1 MKTVS
6 YQQCLKEMFALGRFG
21 IKLEMDTV
29 TGILHRLGSP
39 EKTFRSVHIAG
50 TNGKGS
56 IASTIAGI
64 LQATGATTGLYTSP
78 HLIHFNER
86 FAVNG
91 IPVSDDEVVEAY
103 LAVKAAD
110 IGERQATFFELATA
124 MGFYL
129 FALKKVAWA
138 VIETGMGGR
147 LDATNVVNPALSI
160 ITNISIEHTDYLGN
174 TLTEIAGEKAGIIKP
189 GVPVVTGVTQ
199 DEALAVITR
208 TAQERGAPLY
218 VMGTDFSAT
227 PSSTSRTPLTPFF
240 DYQGISLSLKGLT
253 TPLPG
258 RHQIENAALALAA
271 CELLCTPGKTN
282 PQPPAISPETITQGV
297 AATQWPGRLEYILH
311 DPHVILDGAHN
322 LHAAENLARFLK
334 EEGKSTHLTLVL
346 GILNDKPYRKMLEHL
361 VPTADRIIFTRP
373 KINRNLDPEIL
384 RSTSS
389 DLTQVEMTVMDDVG
403 EAVIHAIDTA
413 PPGGTV
419 CIAGS
424 LYVAGE
430 ARACILNKYVHHV

>member
-1 MKTVS
+1 
-6 YQQCLKEMFALGRFG
+6 MFALGRFG

-29 TGILHRLGSP
+29 TGILQRLGSP

-78 HLIHFNER
+78 HLVRFNER
-86 FAVNG
+86 FAING
-91 IPVSDDEVVEAY
+91 IPVSDDEIVEAY

-129 FALKKVAWA
+129 FALKKVEWA

-147 LDATNVVNPALSI
+147 LDATNVLNPALAI
-160 ITNISIEHTDYLGN
+160 ITNISIEHTDYLGS
-174 TLTEIAGEKAGIIKP
+174 TLAEIAGEKAGIIKP
-189 GVPVVTGVTQ
+189 GIPVITGITQ
-199 DEALAVITR
+199 AEALAVITD
-208 TAQERGAPLY
+208 TAQKQGAPLY
-218 VMGTDFSAT
+218 VMGKDFTTIASCDNT
-227 PSSTSRTPLTPFF
+227 LTPTF
-240 DYQGISLSLKGLT
+240 DYQGISLSLKELNT
-253 TPLPG
+253 SLPG
-258 RHQIENAALALAA
+258 RHQIQNAALALAA
-271 CELLCTPGKTN
+271 CELLCVPGKAN
-282 PQPPAISPETITQGV
+282 PKPPAISPETITRGLHT
-297 AATQWPGRLEYILH
+297 TQWPGRLEYILH

-334 EEGKSTHLTLVL
+334 EEAQAAHLTLVM
-346 GILNDKPYRKMLEHL
+346 GILNDKPYRKMLEYL

-384 RSTSS
+384 RSASS
-389 DLTQVEMTVMDDVG
+389 DLTQVEMTLIDDVG

-430 ARACILNKYVHHV
+430 ARACILNRYVKKG

>member
-1 MKTVS
+1 MKTLS
-6 YQQCLKEMFALGRFG
+6 YQQCLEQMFALGRFG

-29 TGILHRLGSP
+29 TGILQRLGSP
-39 EKTFRSVHIAG
+39 EKTFHCVHVAG

-64 LQATGATTGLYTSP
+64 LQATGLKTGLYTSP

-91 IPVSDDEVVEAY
+91 IPVSDDEIVDAY

-129 FALKKVAWA
+129 FALKKVQWA

-147 LDATNVVNPALSI
+147 LDATNVLTPALSI

-174 TLTEIAGEKAGIIKP
+174 TLAEIAGEKAGIIKS
-189 GVPVVTGVTQ
+189 GVPLITGVTQ
-199 DEALAVITR
+199 DEALNVIRR
-208 TAQERGAPLY
+208 TAREQDAPMYL
-218 VMGTDFSAT
+218 MGKEFSTT
-227 PSSTSRTPLTPFF
+227 PVSNHEDSRFDYHGMRISLKNLHTPLA
-240 DYQGISLSLKGLT
+240 GK
-253 TPLPG
+253 
-258 RHQIENAALALAA
+258 HQIQNAAMALAA
-271 CELLCTPGKTN
+271 CELLSSPGTTN
-282 PQPPAISPETITQGV
+282 PHPPAITPETIKQGLL
-297 AATQWPGRLEYILH
+297 ATKWPGRLEYIIH
-311 DPHVILDGAHN
+311 EPPVILDGAHN

-334 EEGKSTHLTLVL
+334 EEGKAPHLTLVL
-346 GILNDKPYRKMLEHL
+346 GILNDKPYEKMLEHL

-384 RSTSS
+384 KKVSENLSH
-389 DLTQVEMTVMDDVG
+389 VEMQIIDDVG
-403 EAVIHAIDTA
+403 DAVRHAIDTV
-413 PPGGTV
+413 PDQGTV

-430 ARACILNKYVHHV
+430 ARACILEHYPRSL